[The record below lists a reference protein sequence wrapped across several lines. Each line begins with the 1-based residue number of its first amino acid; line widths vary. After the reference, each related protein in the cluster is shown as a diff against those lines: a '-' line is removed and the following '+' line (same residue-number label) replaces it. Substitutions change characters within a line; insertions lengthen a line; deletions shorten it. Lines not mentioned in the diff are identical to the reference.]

1 MTSNHGNTATPAT
14 AQAADLALLAHR
26 AEAARALADIGHS
39 LALNLNCDRP
49 RPAPLAGLEL
59 PASPRNL
66 QGLLAALADLASEIE
81 AMTGRLAD
89 AETLG
94 RLRWIPA
101 EAEEAQP

>member
-1 MTSNHGNTATPAT
+1 MSTP
-14 AQAADLALLAHR
+14 AADLTLLAHR
-26 AEAARALADIGHS
+26 AESVRALADIAHS

-94 RLRWIPA
+94 RLRWVPA
-101 EAEEAQP
+101 EATEEAQP

>member
-1 MTSNHGNTATPAT
+1 MSGADFT
-14 AQAADLALLAHR
+14 ADLTLLAHR
-26 AEAARALADIGHS
+26 AESAHALANIAHA
-39 LALNLNCDRP
+39 LALNLNCDHP

-81 AMTGRLAD
+81 AMTGQIAD

-101 EAEEAQP
+101 EEAQP

>member
-1 MTSNHGNTATPAT
+1 MNTAA
-14 AQAADLALLAHR
+14 AADLALLAHR
-26 AEAARALADIGHS
+26 AESARAIADVAHS

-66 QGLLAALADLASEIE
+66 TGLLAALADLAGEIE

-94 RLRWIPA
+94 RLRWVPA
-101 EAEEAQP
+101 EEVQP

>member
-1 MTSNHGNTATPAT
+1 MSTP
-14 AQAADLALLAHR
+14 AADLTLLAHR
-26 AEAARALADIGHS
+26 AESVRALADIAHS

-66 QGLLAALADLASEIE
+66 TGLLAALADLAGEIE
-81 AMTGRLAD
+81 AATGAIAD

-94 RLRWIPA
+94 RLRWVPA
-101 EAEEAQP
+101 ETEERSHE